1 MALTP
6 KEQEERSNAGLW
18 PVGDAPKYPH
28 GLAICLNTETLE
40 KLGVDHEDWEFG
52 DLFDLRCM
60 AKVTSVSEQET
71 EGGKDCRIE
80 LQIVMM
86 GAESEDDEDEA

>member
-1 MALTP
+1 MSSGP
-6 KEQEERSNAGLW
+6 W
-18 PVGDAPKYPH
+18 PVGDTPKYPY

-40 KLGVDHEDWEFG
+40 KLGVDHGDWEVG

-60 AKVTSVSEQET
+60 AKVTSVSEQES
-71 EGGKDCRIE
+71 ESGKDCRIE

-86 GAESEDDEDEA
+86 GAESEDDEYDDEA